1 MRDKQAITQALIRQ
15 YPESQR
21 PGLEWAMKTW
31 WRNMKPQGGMRL
43 SIHGFMAMQRMQ
55 VEHYNFMIDLDQVR
69 PKLLVMLDQRL
80 QDPYYLQVDKRE
92 PCVKFYGS
100 KEAFMANL
108 YGDLEKF
115 LENYTDK

>member
-1 MRDKQAITQALIRQ
+1 
-15 YPESQR
+15 
-21 PGLEWAMKTW
+21 
-31 WRNMKPQGGMRL
+31 
-43 SIHGFMAMQRMQ
+43 
-55 VEHYNFMIDLDQVR
+55 
-69 PKLLVMLDQRL
+69 LVMLDQRL
-80 QDPYYLQVDKRE
+80 QDPYFLQVDKRE

>member
-15 YPESQR
+15 YPESER
-21 PGLEWAMKTW
+21 PVLEWAMKTW

-43 SIHGFMAMQRMQ
+43 SVHGFMAMQRMQ

-80 QDPYYLQVDKRE
+80 QDPYFLQVDKRE
-92 PCVKFYGS
+92 PCIKFYSS

-115 LENYTDK
+115 LENYQD

>member
-1 MRDKQAITQALIRQ
+1 
-15 YPESQR
+15 
-21 PGLEWAMKTW
+21 
-31 WRNMKPQGGMRL
+31 
-43 SIHGFMAMQRMQ
+43 MA
-55 VEHYNFMIDLDQVR
+55 VEHYEFAIKPEQVR

-115 LENYTDK
+115 LENYTQ